1 MLEAHIEIEDKLAAK
16 GFKRAM
22 RNKAIAELAHYY
34 ATNLVIVWII
44 IAIADGIFGAGH
56 LIFPHLLF
64 IIGLCVA
71 ATILGYFDWVKR
83 IDQTKGWSFH
93 AKLDEQGVITDISQ
107 ETRYNWNY
115 YKNYK
120 EYEDYL
126 QIESSEGTF
135 TFVPKTPELSEMI
148 EFTKQKIPRK

>member
-1 MLEAHIEIEDKLAAK
+1 MLDAHIEIEDKLAAK

-22 RNKAIAELAHYY
+22 RSKAIIDIAHYY
-34 ATNLVIVWII
+34 ATNLVVVWII

-64 IIGLCVA
+64 IIGLGIVA
-71 ATILGYFDWVKR
+71 TVYGYFDWVKR
-83 IDQTKGWSFH
+83 IEQTKGWSFY
-93 AKLDEQGVITDISQ
+93 AKLDEQGVITNLSQ
-107 ETRYNWNY
+107 ENRFNWNY

-135 TFVPKTPELSEMI
+135 TFVPKTPELSEI
-148 EFTKQKIPRK
+148 VEFTKQKIPRK